1 MYDLIF
7 IHYENMI
14 HNQEYEDI
22 VCFFENYATKVIIP
36 IHGFYCVSVTVHAII
51 RGIIRYLQALII
63 ILYILYPYV
72 LAHGIQCQPK
82 AKQRCQK
89 RRLDFNAA
97 FICNLHPW
105 ERDYNNP
112 PLCCTV
118 QCSACSPLSLLHSDA
133 FVPKTVFLH
142 SS

>member
-1 MYDLIF
+1 
-7 IHYENMI
+7 MI
-14 HNQEYEDI
+14 HHQ
-22 VCFFENYATKVIIP
+22 FFENYATKVIIP

-63 ILYILYPYV
+63 ILYIVQYT
-72 LAHGIQCQPK
+72 HTCQHMEYN
-82 AKQRCQK
+82 ASQKQSKRCQK

-118 QCSACSPLSLLHSDA
+118 QCSACFPPLSLLHSDA
-133 FVPKTVFLH
+133 FVPKTIFLH
-142 SS
+142 SGLALIGIPKY

>member
-14 HNQEYEDI
+14 INQEYENI

-63 ILYILYPYV
+63 ILYIVYPYV

-142 SS
+142 SG